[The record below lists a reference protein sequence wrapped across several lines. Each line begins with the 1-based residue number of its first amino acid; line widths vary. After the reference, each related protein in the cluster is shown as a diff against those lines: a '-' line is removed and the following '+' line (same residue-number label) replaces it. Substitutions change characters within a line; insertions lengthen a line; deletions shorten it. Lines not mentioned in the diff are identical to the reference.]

1 MGVSENQEKKPISDP
16 YCPQILIRC
25 PSWNRVAA
33 KVAWYGLIFNTVV
46 NWPSFGG

>member
-1 MGVSENQEKKPISDP
+1 MGIPENRERKTIFDP
-16 YCPQILIRC
+16 YCPQILIRG

-33 KVAWYGLIFNTVV
+33 KVAWFGLIFNIVV